1 MLTILNTSN
10 AKTRDEA
17 LNIIITQ
24 MNNSSLYK
32 PIAYKLDESGCSC
45 CRSEYFNLI
54 CKIWDEYKIFSYDG
68 YIKHANTCAL
78 IRCSCDQPFIWKN
91 INPIEQKYENFVSIE
106 ETFTSIKN
114 DKWYDDLKYFFEQ
127 QKENKA
133 IYKYNEDEDEETN
146 LSEKN
151 YSFYFS

>member
-54 CKIWDEYKIFSYDG
+54 CKI
-68 YIKHANTCAL
+68 
-78 IRCSCDQPFIWKN
+78 
-91 INPIEQKYENFVSIE
+91 
-106 ETFTSIKN
+106 
-114 DKWYDDLKYFFEQ
+114 
-127 QKENKA
+127 
-133 IYKYNEDEDEETN
+133 
-146 LSEKN
+146 
-151 YSFYFS
+151 